1 MIQHINLYYPIRDN
15 IFQTVNNQRM
25 SNNNSYSEQIERLS
39 EQLEQL
45 QIDFTT
51 QSNRINNSI
60 KRLERKISE
69 NKKDETS
76 FELGNHVEII
86 NNYKGLQGTRG
97 YVIKITKKQVVIR
110 DESNHRT
117 HTRSKS
123 NVKKVVA

>member
-1 MIQHINLYYPIRDN
+1 
-15 IFQTVNNQRM
+15 M

-97 YVIKITKKQVVIR
+97 YITKITKKQVVIR
-110 DESNHRT
+110 DESNRRS